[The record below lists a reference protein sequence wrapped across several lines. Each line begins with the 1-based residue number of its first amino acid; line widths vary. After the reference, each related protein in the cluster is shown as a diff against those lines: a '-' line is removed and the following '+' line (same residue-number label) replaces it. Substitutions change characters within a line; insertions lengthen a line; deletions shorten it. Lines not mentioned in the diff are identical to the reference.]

1 MEQIITQRLVEMT
14 FAPLDD
20 VAGWLTRLGMEVRSQ
35 EEGVVTVRNPHLD
48 ITTAI
53 LANSDPV
60 TRAVCLGFATFGV
73 NWPFL
78 CPRLLYK
85 VNQEW
90 RLRQRQAASAGQEHQ
105 DAPVGPRPGQEN
117 NKSHPAQKPPPATA
131 PTFADLYENEP
142 SAGR

>member
-1 MEQIITQRLVEMT
+1 MEQMITQRLVEMT

-20 VAGWLTRLGMEVRSQ
+20 VAGWLTRLGLEVRPR

-60 TRAVCLGFATFGV
+60 TRAVCLGFAVFGV
-73 NWPFL
+73 NWTSL
-78 CPRLLYK
+78 CPRLLDA

-90 RLRQRQAASAGQEHQ
+90 RCTLKIKQ
-105 DAPVGPRPGQEN
+105 
-117 NKSHPAQKPPPATA
+117 
-131 PTFADLYENEP
+131 
-142 SAGR
+142 

>member
-20 VAGWLTRLGMEVRSQ
+20 VAGWLTRLGMEVRSR
-35 EEGVVTVRNPHLD
+35 EESVVTVRNPHLD

-60 TRAVCLGFATFGV
+60 TRAVCLGFVVAGI
-73 NWPFL
+73 NWTGL
-78 CPRLLYK
+78 CPRLLDE
-85 VNQEW
+85 VNKEW
-90 RLRQRQAASAGQEHQ
+90 RLRQRQAASADQEHQ
-105 DAPVGPRPGQEN
+105 NTAAGQLARPEN
-117 NKSHPAQKPPPATA
+117 KKSHPAQKPPPTTA
-131 PTFADLYENEP
+131 PTFADLYKNEP

>member
-14 FAPLDD
+14 FASLDEI
-20 VAGWLTRLGMEVRSQ
+20 AGWLTRLGMEVRPR

-60 TRAVCLGFATFGV
+60 TRAVCFGFAVFGV
-73 NWPFL
+73 NWPRL
-78 CPRLLYK
+78 CHRLLYK

-105 DAPVGPRPGQEN
+105 DTPVGPQPGQEN
-117 NKSHPAQKPPPATA
+117 NKSHRTQKPPPTTA
-131 PTFADLYENEP
+131 PTFADLYKNEP